1 MVGTL
6 VIRGVLAGLVAGF
19 LAFGFATVFGEPAID
34 RAVAFET
41 ARNAAGPHAREDA
54 GPELVSREVQS
65 TIGLL
70 TGVVIY
76 SAAFGGLFA
85 VVFSLVHGRA
95 GDLSPRS
102 LAALLA
108 IAAFLAIQFVPALKY
123 PANPPS
129 VGEAE
134 TIAWRTTL
142 FFAMLAASIAAM
154 AGAVLLRYR
163 LAPRHGVWTAGLLA
177 AMAYVVTIAI
187 VQTLLPAIDE
197 VPEHFPAGV
206 LWRFRIASMGT
217 HFVMWITIGLLF
229 GWLTERAMLGWRHL
243 SVRRQLR
250 GAR

>member
-6 VIRGVLAGLVAGF
+6 VIRGMLAGLVAGF
-19 LAFGFATVFGEPAID
+19 LAFGFGTVFGEPAID
-34 RAVAFET
+34 RAIAFET
-41 ARNAAGPHAREDA
+41 AHNVAGPHAHEA
-54 GPELVSREVQS
+54 AVPELVGREVQS
-65 TIGLL
+65 TIGLFS
-70 TGVVIY
+70 GVVIY

-85 VVFSLVHGRA
+85 VVFSLVHGRV

-108 IAAFLAIQFVPALKY
+108 VAAFLAIQFVPALKY
-123 PANPPS
+123 PANPPA

-154 AGAVLLRYR
+154 AGAVLLRYW
-163 LAPRHGVWTAGLLA
+163 LAPRHGVWTAALLA
-177 AMAYVVTIAI
+177 AAAYVVTIAI

-197 VPEHFPAGV
+197 VPEHFPAVV

-217 HFVMWITIGLLF
+217 QFVMWVTIGLLF
-229 GWLTERAMLGWRHL
+229 GWLTERAMLD
-243 SVRRQLR
+243 RRYPTGRRPLR

>member
-1 MVGTL
+1 MVGAL
-6 VIRGVLAGLVAGF
+6 VIRGMLAGLVAGF
-19 LAFGFATVFGEPAID
+19 LAFGFGTLFGEPAID
-34 RAVAFET
+34 RAITFET
-41 ARNAAGPHAREDA
+41 VHNAAGPHTHEDA

-65 TIGLL
+65 TIGLFA
-70 TGVVIY
+70 GVVIY
-76 SAAFGGLFA
+76 GTAFGGLLA

-95 GDLSPRS
+95 GNLSPRA

-142 FFAMLAASIAAM
+142 FFAMLAASIATM

-177 AMAYVVTIAI
+177 AAAYVVTIAI

-197 VPEHFPAGV
+197 VPEHFPAVV

-217 HFVMWITIGLLF
+217 QFVMWVTIGLLF
-229 GWLTERAMLGWRHL
+229 GWLTERAMLD
-243 SVRRQLR
+243 RRQLSGRRPLR
-250 GAR
+250 GVR